1 MSIAWYLL
9 PILLPALLS
18 GIGSLQRSA
27 WPLML
32 AALPSLLLAI
42 FYPSAESVRLDWL
55 LLGMRLGLDETGR
68 LLLGASALVWLLAGA
83 YTAGGLPR
91 GIEARRF
98 RVFFLL
104 AMSGNFSLIL
114 AQDMLTFYLGFTLMG
129 LSAYGLVAHRASVSS
144 RRAGRLYL
152 GWTITGEV
160 LLFSAIVML
169 AYQTGGTD
177 FSSLRQIDPSA
188 LAVMLLVMG
197 FGIKLALP
205 GLHPWLPLTYAAAP
219 AAGVAVLSGPMI
231 SAGLLGWLRFLPPGQ
246 TALIPWG
253 EFLILIGVIGVL
265 LGVGVGL
272 LQKRPRLV
280 LAYSSISK
288 MGLLASG
295 FGIAL
300 AHPADAPWLL
310 SALMLFTVHHLLVK
324 SALFLGVDL
333 LARHPARRWIL
344 LGLSVLGLALIGAPF
359 TSGALAKVR
368 LVSAL
373 PEQTQWFGAWLAL
386 VTFATTLL
394 MGRLAF
400 LLHHQR
406 LKHKSAGPTGFNA
419 WALLLLVIVLLP
431 FILLETGQ
439 SPLSGALPML
449 AGLLL
454 AWLLWHLQ
462 PRTLSRLVGLIP
474 PGDLYHYLRRPL
486 WRVCK
491 NTQPPDGEAM
501 SHRNA
506 IPSVVKLGPR
516 NISKALSGRKFSDW
530 SGLLW
535 LSLAS
540 LLLLAMI
547 YTLP

>member
-1 MSIAWYLL
+1 
-9 PILLPALLS
+9 
-18 GIGSLQRSA
+18 
-27 WPLML
+27 ML
-32 AALPSLLLAI
+32 AALPSLLLAVL
-42 FYPSAESVRLDWL
+42 YPSAESVWLDWL
-55 LLGMRLGLDETGR
+55 LLGVRLGLDETGR

-83 YTAGGLPR
+83 YSAGSLPR
-91 GIEARRF
+91 GADLRRF

-114 AQDMLTFYLGFTLMG
+114 AQDMLTFYFGFTLMG

-169 AYQTGGTD
+169 AMQAGGSD
-177 FSSLRQIDPSA
+177 FTSLRQINPNPF
-188 LAVMLLVMG
+188 AVMLLIMG

-205 GLHPWLPLTYAAAP
+205 GLHPWLPVTYAAAP

-246 TALIPWG
+246 AALIPWG
-253 EFLILIGVIGVL
+253 EFLILVGIIGVI
-265 LGVGVGL
+265 LGIAVGL
-272 LQKRPRLV
+272 LQHKPKLV

-300 AHPADAPWLL
+300 AHPADAAWLL
-310 SALMLFTVHHLLVK
+310 SALLLFTVHHLLVK
-324 SALFLGVDL
+324 SAMFLGIDL
-333 LARHPARRWIL
+333 LDRHPARRWIL
-344 LGLSVLGLALIGAPF
+344 LGLLVLGLALIGAPF

-368 LVSAL
+368 LFSAL
-373 PEQTQWFGAWLAL
+373 PEQTQWFGAWLTLA
-386 VTFATTLL
+386 TFATTLL

-400 LLHHQR
+400 LLHHRR
-406 LKHKSAGPTGFNA
+406 LAPKYSEAPVMSP
-419 WALLLLVIVLLP
+419 WAVLLLIILLLP
-431 FILLETGQ
+431 FILVEAEESL
-439 SPLSGALPML
+439 LSNALPIL

-454 AWLLWHLQ
+454 IGLIWRLQ
-462 PRTLSRLVGLIP
+462 PRSLSAWVGRIPLGDLNNYLGRLLRRLLKNIQPLAFQRLGDRSANPLISKLSRQDI
-474 PGDLYHYLRRPL
+474 
-486 WRVCK
+486 
-491 NTQPPDGEAM
+491 
-501 SHRNA
+501 HR
-506 IPSVVKLGPR
+506 
-516 NISKALSGRKFSDW
+516 ALFRHNLADW

-540 LLLLAMI
+540 LLLLMMI
-547 YTLP
+547 FTLP